1 MAPNFLDYTK
11 EAIEPEAN
19 VRGIA
24 NTTTPRRA
32 TLSSDL

>member
-24 NTTTPRRA
+24 KYNDAAARNA
-32 TLSSDL
+32 IV